1 MKIKKEEKENQE
13 KFFNV
18 PNIITSFRL
27 ILVFVFIYMLF
38 NKFEIYYTL
47 SVFIVAA
54 ATDWFDGFFAR
65 KLNQTSKFGARMD
78 YIVDRIFTILV
89 VSSLFI
95 YMFLE
100 GILEKEFSLLLM
112 SVSRE
117 ILGTPGFL
125 IALIR
130 KKEYYHVRYIGKVTT
145 FVQSC
150 ALGAIILGVS
160 WAIYFAVATCILGII
175 SGFTYLKYSLE

>member
-1 MKIKKEEKENQE
+1 MRIKKEEAKQE

-18 PNIITSFRL
+18 PNVITSFRL
-27 ILVFVFIYMLF
+27 ILVFIFIYMLF
-38 NKFEIYYTL
+38 NEFKIYFTL

-78 YIVDRIFTILV
+78 YVVDRIFTILV
-89 VSSLFI
+89 VGSLVV
-95 YMFLE
+95 YLFLE

-117 ILGTPGFL
+117 IIGAPGFL

-130 KKEYYHVRYIGKVTT
+130 GKEYYHVRYIGKLTT

-160 WAIYFAVATCILGII
+160 WAIYLAIATCILGIF